1 MKKLL
6 LTGAF
11 KYTLEQISILESL
24 GYQITYIQDEREALQ
39 IDVSEFEVVVCNGLF
54 LYNPIENFKNLKL
67 IQLTS
72 AGFDRVPMD
81 HIKAN
86 GIQIYNAHGVYSIPM
101 AEWVLLKILEIYK
114 CSRFFY
120 DQQRRKEWIK
130 NREILELNEKKAL
143 ILGYGS
149 VGQEVAK
156 RLCAF
161 GVEISTITR
170 KLVECSLVTK
180 SYMIDEL
187 EEAVSRADIIILSL
201 PYTRETHHLIN
212 KEIIKAMKD
221 DCLLVN
227 VSRGSIID
235 ENALIESIDQ
245 GKFLGVA
252 LDVFENE
259 PLSTESKLWAM
270 NRVIITPH
278 NSFISDKINKR
289 LFELIKYNLAMKI

>member
-1 MKKLL
+1 MRKLL

-11 KYTLEQISILESL
+11 QYTLEQISILESL
-24 GYQITYIQDEREALQ
+24 GYEITYVQDERKELDM
-39 IDVSEFEVVVCNGLF
+39 DVSEIEAVVCNGLF
-54 LYNPIENFKNLKL
+54 LYNPIEKFKNLKL

-81 HIKAN
+81 YIKAN
-86 GIQIYNAHGVYSIPM
+86 DIHIYNAHGVYSVPM
-101 AEWVLLKILEIYK
+101 AEWAILKILEIYK

-130 NREILELNEKKAL
+130 KREILELNEKKAL

-156 RLCAF
+156 RLYAF

-170 KLVECSLVTK
+170 KLVACPLVKK
-180 SYMIDEL
+180 SYMINEL
-187 EEAVSRADIIILSL
+187 DVAVSRADIIILSL
-201 PYTRETHHLIN
+201 PYTTETHHLIN
-212 KEIIKAMKD
+212 QEIVKAMKD

-235 ENALIESIDQ
+235 ENALITSIDQ
-245 GKFLGVA
+245 GKFLGIA

-259 PLSTESKLWAM
+259 PLSTESRLWEID
-270 NRVIITPH
+270 RVIITPH
-278 NSFISDKINKR
+278 NSFISDKVNKR
-289 LFELIKYNLAMKI
+289 LFELIKYNLTMKI